1 VKSRISQSATKR
13 TKGMPSLK
21 EVKSRIV
28 SVISTQQITK
38 AMKMVAAAKLRKSQ
52 DRITQLRPYA
62 QKLNYILKNLSAAQD
77 GSNGD
82 NWYSQQREEKKILII
97 AVSSDRGLCGSF
109 NSNIFKGVLRLI
121 DEKYQAQY
129 RSGNVTVLSIGKKA
143 ADFFGKRKFKANND
157 YALLLGNLTFE
168 NASNVAEY
176 AMDAFRKGEFDKVE
190 IVYNEFKNVATQ
202 ILRTEQLL
210 PILPP
215 QETVSATHQVDYI
228 YQPNQQEIIEG
239 LIPKSLKIQ
248 LFKAVLDSNAS
259 ENGARMTAMDKA
271 TENAGELLKELKLT
285 YNRTRQAAIT
295 KEILEIVGGAE
306 ALKSA

>member
-1 VKSRISQSATKR
+1 
-13 TKGMPSLK
+13 MPSLK
-21 EVKSRIV
+21 EVKSRIG

-52 DRITQLRPYA
+52 DRITQMRPFA
-62 QKLNYILKNLSAAQD
+62 QKLSALLQNLSSAQEA
-77 GSNGD
+77 GSD
-82 NWYSQQREEKKILII
+82 NWYATKREEKKILIV

-109 NSNIFKGVLRLI
+109 NSTVFKGVNKLI
-121 DEKYQAQY
+121 SDKYEAQF
-129 RSGNVTVLSIGKKA
+129 RKGDVTVLPLGKKA
-143 ADFFGKRKFKANND
+143 LDFFAKRKVSIVDNYVGTIANISFGTVS
-157 YALLLGNLTFE
+157 A
-168 NASNVAEY
+168 AAEFL
-176 AMDAFRKGEFDKVE
+176 MDAYKKGTYDKIE

-202 ILRTEQLL
+202 ILRTEQFL
-210 PILPP
+210 PVLPP
-215 QETVSATHQVDYI
+215 AKNQTSGVQVDYI
-228 YQPNQQEIIEG
+228 YEPSNEEIIEG

-285 YNRTRQAAIT
+285 YNRSRQAAIT

-306 ALKSA
+306 ALKAS